1 MELTGSSDYFQQT
14 FTEVVEHV
22 HRMALEGGRRRLYA
36 KTALEIL
43 LIIVK
48 KTSFQLISVRWINDL
63 LITAAEGGM
72 SADAFTLL
80 LRLSAWRKEEEDLA
94 DALSPIDDG
103 SVHLLH
109 RETAPQTPG
118 GSEAPE
124 APTRKDTLLKTI
136 LENVKACGGR
146 HDGWQDEAVYGGLMA
161 IRDIHRLGYCSLDVS
176 FLKTLSDAMDKE
188 RPFRVRKAAYDVVQ
202 AAQDG
207 WLRSPDL
214 RKTLEELDFPKQ
226 LYSVVVETGR
236 SDHQLSFLRMMEIL
250 SEDRFWFPYLR
261 GIMDIWLPLRHEG
274 SHQAIGILAK
284 VSEITFPEHDDFNPP
299 LDKFLVKVVEDEWAR
314 VPGRPLHKLT
324 ADFLKPFV
332 EVTIQL
338 RELVFTE
345 IDRRAVLAAV
355 EEVIPAL
362 EKRRDGSYEGPG
374 EDIRWVV
381 DGLVEVLQEPIQ
393 SASRR
398 STYLTRQ

>member
-14 FTEVVEHV
+14 FTGVVEHV
-22 HRMALEGGRRRLYA
+22 HRMVLEGGRRRRHA
-36 KTALEIL
+36 RTALEIL
-43 LIIVK
+43 LNIVK

-63 LITAAEGGM
+63 LKTAAVRGM

-80 LRLSAWRKEEEDLA
+80 LRLSAWRKEEEDPA

-103 SVHLLH
+103 SVYLLR

-118 GSEAPE
+118 GTEAPE
-124 APTRKDTLLKTI
+124 APTREDTLLKTI

-146 HDGWQDEAVYGGLMA
+146 HDGWQDEAVYGGLVA
-161 IRDIHRLGYCSLDVS
+161 IRDIHQLGSCSLDVS

-214 RKTLEELDFPKQ
+214 RETLKELDFPKK
-226 LYSVVVETGR
+226 LYNVVVETDR

-250 SEDRFWFPYLR
+250 SEDRYWHPYLR
-261 GIMDIWLPLRHEG
+261 GIMNTWFPLRHEG
-274 SHQAIGILAK
+274 PHQAVGILAR
-284 VSEITFPEHDDFNPP
+284 VSEVTFLEHDGFNPP
-299 LDKFLVKVVEDEWAR
+299 LDKSLVKVVEDEWAR
-314 VPGRPLHKLT
+314 VPRRPLRELT
-324 ADFLKPFV
+324 TDLLEPFV
-332 EVTIQL
+332 EVTTQL
-338 RELVFTE
+338 RELLFTE

-355 EEVIPAL
+355 ETVIPAL
-362 EKRRDGSYEGPG
+362 ERRRDEGYEGPG
-374 EDIRWVV
+374 EGVREAV

-398 STYLTRQ
+398 STYLIR